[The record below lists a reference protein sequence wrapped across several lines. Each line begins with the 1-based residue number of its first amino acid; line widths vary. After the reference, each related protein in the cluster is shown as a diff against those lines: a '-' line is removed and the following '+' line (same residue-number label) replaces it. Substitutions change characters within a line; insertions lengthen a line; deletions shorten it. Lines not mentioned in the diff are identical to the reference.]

1 MKKKLLLSLTL
12 FIGFSLFAQTTV
24 KMMDNTQYGPA
35 NSFQAKVNSIIP
47 ADYEAKNGDIITV
60 TIAGTSDYDLS
71 NFEAVFVDTRE
82 VAAWWTELSGRGA
95 LDDVTAGTSFSYSIP
110 LVINNDAAGA
120 GSDFFKLA
128 FEGLSPS
135 AIAASATEVT
145 LTLTTLE
152 ISIESG
158 EEGVITF
165 TDNGNGAYQGEFPDT
180 LAASPVVEVGDVV
193 KVTIEGTS
201 NVDITE
207 FQTIIVD
214 GTEAAGYWKELA
226 VYTLFGADGTVTK
239 DTPFTLTANIT
250 ITEIP
255 TGTGFKSQFV
265 VITGKAS
272 APIKLTL
279 SNFTAEIVEG
289 GSTPTSINKVATPKA
304 ISTNVFSMSG
314 VNLGNVNSTRDLK
327 DGTYIIVTKY
337 DNGTVSK
344 RKIVNKR

>member
-12 FIGFSLFAQTTV
+12 FIGFSLFAETIV
-24 KMMDNTQYGPA
+24 KMADNTQYGPA
-35 NSFQAKVNSIIP
+35 NSFQAKVNSVIP

-82 VAAWWTELSGRGA
+82 VVAWWKELSGRGA
-95 LDDVTAGTSFSYSIP
+95 LADVTAGTPFSYSIP
-110 LVINNDAAGA
+110 LVINSDAAGA
-120 GSDFFKLA
+120 GSDFIKLA

-135 AIAASATEVT
+135 AIAASATDVT

-180 LAASPVVEVGDVV
+180 LATTPVVEVGDVV

-214 GTEAAGYWKELA
+214 GTEAANYWKDLA
-226 VYTLFGADGTVTK
+226 VYTLFGSDGTVTK
-239 DTPFTLTANIT
+239 DIPFSLTANIT
-250 ITEIP
+250 ITEVP

-272 APIKLTL
+272 EPIKLTL
-279 SNFTAEIVEG
+279 TKFTAAIDD
-289 GSTPTSINKVATPKA
+289 STPTSINKVENSKV
-304 ISTNVFSMSG
+304 ISTNVFSMTG
-314 VNLGNVNSTRDLK
+314 VNLGNLKSTRDLK
-327 DGTYIIVTKY
+327 DGAYIIITKY
-337 DNGTVSK
+337 DNGTISK